1 MATVIP
7 AIKAQ
12 MGSIPYYETTMTA
25 QELAASVR
33 AAQETDQW
41 ASATIEERIQRDL
54 NARRVKEEIV
64 PYLRMAQDR
73 FFGAVIVLL
82 KDGEMEFEDVT
93 QFGLKVPSA
102 QRSAAERMGFLNIV
116 GGERIV
122 LDGQHRLAAL
132 RSVVQRDYEDDGQP
146 DFAADVP
153 NDEIC
158 VIFIKYE
165 DAEKTRRIFNKV
177 NRSARV
183 TTRADNI
190 ITSEDDGFA
199 VVTRMLVRE
208 KAPLGI
214 TYPPKNELVVDWKSN
229 TIADKGSKLTTISTV
244 YETVKDILDA
254 EDIAMADERKS
265 VVRPSDD
272 LIHEAYEAAE
282 CWWSKLMAKITP
294 FKEAAADPSQLPK
307 MREAGTY
314 KLLLKPNGQQALVKG
329 LARAVQRGADLDTA
343 IERANQID
351 WASKEIWENVLI
363 KPNGSM
369 IARMEAYRHAADLI
383 AYLVASENTSEE
395 QRDALKREYAIL
407 KGNPAAKEMAIE
419 DVPDLVPSPIVAD
432 AVAT

>member
-12 MGSIPYYETTMTA
+12 MGSTPYYETTMTA
-25 QELAASVR
+25 QELAGTVH
-33 AAQETDQW
+33 AAQETEQW
-41 ASATIEERIQRDL
+41 ASATIEERIQREL
-54 NARRVKEEIV
+54 NARRVKDEIV
-64 PYLRMAQDR
+64 PYLLKAEDR

-132 RSVVQRDYEDDGQP
+132 RTVVQREFDDDGQAI
-146 DFAADVP
+146 FAADVP
-153 NDEIC
+153 NDEIS
-158 VIFIKYE
+158 VIFIKFE

-199 VVTRMLVRE
+199 VVTRMLVRAD
-208 KAPLGI
+208 APLGI
-214 TYPPKNELVVDWKSN
+214 TYPPKNELIVDWKSN

-254 EDIAMADERKS
+254 EGIAMVDEKRS
-265 VVRPSDD
+265 VVRPDEHTINES
-272 LIHEAYEAAE
+272 YEASE
-282 CWWSKLMAKITP
+282 RWWAKLMEKITP
-294 FKEAAADPSQLPK
+294 FKEAAEAPSELPK
-307 MREAGTY
+307 MREAGTH

-351 WASKEIWENVLI
+351 WADPEIWENVLI
-363 KPNGSM
+363 KPNGGM
-369 IARMEAYRHAADLI
+369 IARMEAYRQAADLI
-383 AYLVASENTSEE
+383 AYMVASEKTSEE
-395 QRDALKREYAIL
+395 QYESLKRDFAIL
-407 KGNPAAKEMAIE
+407 KGNPAAKEMPIE
-419 DVPDLVPSPIVAD
+419 QVPDLPEPITAVPA
-432 AVAT
+432 AA

>member
-7 AIKAQ
+7 AIKAR
-12 MGSIPYYETTMTA
+12 MGSTPYYETTMTA
-25 QELAASVR
+25 QELAGTVHP
-33 AAQETDQW
+33 AQETDQW
-41 ASATIEERIQRDL
+41 ASATIEERIQREL

-64 PYLRMAQDR
+64 PYLLKAQDR
-73 FFGAVIVLL
+73 FFGAMIVLL
-82 KDGEMEFEDVT
+82 KDGELEFEDVT

-132 RSVVQRDYEDDGQP
+132 RTVVQREYDDGGQP
-146 DFAADVP
+146 DFAAEVP
-153 NDEIC
+153 NDEIS

-199 VVTRMLVRE
+199 VVTRMLVRD

-254 EDIAMADERKS
+254 EGIAMMDEKRS
-265 VVRPSDD
+265 VVRPSED
-272 LIHEAYEAAE
+272 LINEAYEAAE

-294 FKEAAADPSQLPK
+294 FKEAAADPSQLPR

-329 LARAVQRGADLDTA
+329 LARAVQRGAGLETI

-351 WASKEIWENVLI
+351 WADMEIWENVLI

-369 IARMEAYRHAADLI
+369 IARMDAYRQAADLI
-383 AYLVASENTSEE
+383 AYMVASEKTSED

-407 KGNPAAKEMAIE
+407 KGNPVAREMPIE
-419 DVPDLVPSPIVAD
+419 QVPDLVPDPIVEDTIA
-432 AVAT
+432 A